1 MPALVVNENFPAP
14 STQVLRSAGL
24 DVLAIGEAHPGM
36 DDRDVIALARAQL
49 RWLLT
54 FDTDYAELVFHRR
67 LPPPPTVLL
76 LRETHYRANEPAQ
89 WVLPL
94 TQTPS
99 DIEGFFCVVSRGGLR
114 KRPLLAAVPVV
125 PTPGDTA

>member
-1 MPALVVNENFPAP
+1 LRPALVVNENFPAP

-24 DVLAIGEAHPGM
+24 DVLAIGETHPGM
-36 DDRDVIALARAQL
+36 DDRDVLALARAQG

-67 LPPPPTVLL
+67 LPPPPAVLL
-76 LRETHYRANEPAQ
+76 IREAHYRASEPAH

-94 TQTPS
+94 VKEPS
-99 DIEGFFCVVSRGGLR
+99 DLAGFFCVVSRDTLR
-114 KRPLLAAVPVV
+114 KRPLLAAVP
-125 PTPGDTA
+125 TPGDEV